1 MIRDRDALYGRRF
14 SRLCGRGSLRLLA
27 LCKQRQHQNRCKQ
40 DFHNLIR
47 ISYTVAT
54 LPGIE
59 KFFMRSHLAPRPS
72 RPTCAINKVIMADKS
87 IQRTGPFSGP
97 WAFPWTGAFP
107 LDGYRRALRFIVPY
121 WPRLVFVLLAGIA
134 ATGFG
139 LLQPYISKLLIDDAL
154 LKHNL
159 RMLLMVSGLMF
170 GVTVLGFVLNIFSS
184 YQYVRVSASVLFD
197 MRLALYQHLQTLS
210 PRFWASRKL
219 GDVVSRINNDIAEVQ
234 RVSADSLLSVL
245 SNVVFLI
252 GSAAIMIALSPRL
265 FLVSVAAVPASVW
278 ALQHYQHRLASRVR
292 AVRERSSDIG
302 SFLLETLLG
311 IRLVVSARAESREVE
326 RFRARNQSFLDAL
339 MRMQLTA
346 FLSGAVPGTILT
358 LSTAAIFLYGGKLV
372 IDGAL
377 TTGSLVAIDGLPSPP
392 AIARAEPDE
401 PVQQSGFR
409 RRLSFASLGAV
420 RHARRDCRTG
430 LARSRSVNVRGEIE
444 FDRVSFG
451 YGGDA
456 VLENLSFRVAPG
468 TICAILGPSG
478 AGKSTLAD
486 LLVRFYDPDAGA
498 IRIDGRDLRDLPLA
512 DLRHAGHAGGSS
524 ALSVSCQRAREH
536 RLRPAG
542 GERRRDR
549 ERCPGRVHP
558 RTDPGF
564 ARWLRHDHR
573 RTRPDAFGGRAPTHR
588 AGPGFAGRSESL
600 NPRRT
605 DLGAG

>member
-1 MIRDRDALYGRRF
+1 MPAQNTDR
-14 SRLCGRGSLRLLA
+14 
-27 LCKQRQHQNRCKQ
+27 
-40 DFHNLIR
+40 
-47 ISYTVAT
+47 
-54 LPGIE
+54 GI
-59 KFFMRSHLAPRPS
+59 
-72 RPTCAINKVIMADKS
+72 
-87 IQRTGPFSGP
+87 
-97 WAFPWTGAFP
+97 P

-159 RMLLMVSGLMF
+159 RMLLVVSGLMF

-234 RVSADSLLSVL
+234 RISADSLLSVL

-265 FLVSVAAVPASVW
+265 FLVSVAAVPASIW
-278 ALQHYQHRLASRVR
+278 ALQHYQHRLATRVR

-311 IRLVVSARAESREVE
+311 IRLVVSSQAESREVE

-346 FLSGAVPGTILT
+346 FLSGAVPGTVLT

-377 TTGSLVAIDGLPSPP
+377 TTGSLVALMAYYMRLLSPVQNLMSLYSNLVTGGVSLSRVWELFDT
-392 AIARAEPDE
+392 RAEIIDRPDAK
-401 PVQQSGFR
+401 P
-409 RRLSFASLGAV
+409 
-420 RHARRDCRTG
+420 
-430 LARSRSVNVRGEIE
+430 LANVRGEIE

-498 IRIDGRDLRDLPLA
+498 IRIDGRDVRDLPLA
-512 DLRHAGHAGGSS
+512 SLRHAVLLVDQAPYLFHASVRENIAYARPEASDKEIVHAAQAASIHERILALPDGYDTVIAERGQTLSAGERQRIALARSLLADPKVLILDEPTS
-524 ALSVSCQRAREH
+524 ALDEANERAIAETLVRVAE
-536 RLRPAG
+536 
-542 GERRRDR
+542 
-549 ERCPGRVHP
+549 GR
-558 RTDPGF
+558 T
-564 ARWLRHDHR
+564 AILI
-573 RTRPDAFGGRAPTHR
+573 THR
-588 AGPGFAGRSESL
+588 ASL
-600 NPRRT
+600 ARIAHQTIFLDPART
-605 DLGAG
+605 MALETIAQG

>member
-1 MIRDRDALYGRRF
+1 MRQQSKRDSAVSAERDV
-14 SRLCGRGSLRLLA
+14 SVERG
-27 LCKQRQHQNRCKQ
+27 
-40 DFHNLIR
+40 I
-47 ISYTVAT
+47 
-54 LPGIE
+54 
-59 KFFMRSHLAPRPS
+59 
-72 RPTCAINKVIMADKS
+72 
-87 IQRTGPFSGP
+87 
-97 WAFPWTGAFP
+97 P

-121 WPRLVFVLLAGIA
+121 WPRLVMVLLAGIA
-134 ATGFG
+134 STGFG

-159 RMLLMVSGLMF
+159 NMLLVVSGLMF

-184 YQYVRVSASVLFD
+184 YQYVRVSASVLFN
-197 MRLALYQHLQTLS
+197 MRLALYRHLQTLS
-210 PRFWASRKL
+210 PRFWAGRKL

-252 GSAAIMIALSPRL
+252 GSASIMIALSPRL

-278 ALQHYQHRLASRVR
+278 ALQHYQHRLAARVR

-326 RFRARNQSFLDAL
+326 RFRQRNQSFLDAL

-346 FLSGAVPGTILT
+346 FLSGAVPGTVLT

-377 TTGSLVAIDGLPSPP
+377 TTGSLVAIMAYHLRLLSPVQNLMSLYSNLVSGGVSLSRVWELFDT
-392 AIARAEPDE
+392 RAEIVE
-401 PVQQSGFR
+401 R
-409 RRLSFASLGAV
+409 LGAMP
-420 RHARRDCRTG
+420 
-430 LARSRSVNVRGEIE
+430 LVNVQGAIE
-444 FDRVSFG
+444 FDRVSFS

-456 VLENLSFRVAPG
+456 VLDDLSFRVAPG

-512 DLRHAGHAGGSS
+512 DLRHAVMLVDQAPYLFN
-524 ALSVSCQRAREH
+524 ASVRENI
-536 RLRPAG
+536 AY
-542 GERRRDR
+542 
-549 ERCPGRVHP
+549 
-558 RTDPGF
+558 
-564 ARWLRHDHR
+564 A
-573 RTRPDAFGGRAPTHR
+573 RPDATDDDIVSAAQAASIHERILALPNGYDTVVAERGQTLSAGERQRIALARALLADPKVLILDEPTSALDEANERAIAETLVRVAEGRTAILITHR
-588 AGPGFAGRSESL
+588 ASL
-600 NPRRT
+600 ARIAHQT
-605 DLGAG
+605 IFLDLAKAQTLQAIAQD